1 MVQRARRIMACHGAK
16 VKPGL
21 VPGLAGSPSA
31 TDEPGEGNSA
41 MNETT
46 DRMTSERLAAEFGLS
61 IRAEFVPLSR
71 SRNAGKWESLNWK
84 ITLLKARPGADAS
97 EILTTDYSAGSGH
110 CPADK
115 IAKLPAGCHIPLK
128 HYKADAIKFE
138 CETGREAKHSWGG
151 NLRAGSPILPDA
163 ADVVYSLCMDGGAID
178 CAGFEDWAREYG
190 YDVDS
195 RKAESDYRI
204 CLDIG
209 LKLRAALG
217 ESMLSKLREAFQD
230 F

>member
-1 MVQRARRIMACHGAK
+1 
-16 VKPGL
+16 
-21 VPGLAGSPSA
+21 
-31 TDEPGEGNSA
+31 

-163 ADVVYSLCMDGGAID
+163 ADVVYSLSID
-178 CAGFEDWAREYG
+178 SDILDYPTYEDWAGVFGFDE
-190 YDVDS
+190 DS
-195 RKAESDYRI
+195 RKGEATYRACI
-204 CLDIG
+204 EIA

-217 ESMLSKLREAFQD
+217 ELMLSKLREAFQD